1 MGNYLNFLILH
12 HSLLNELIFHIF
24 LNLPYVILLND
35 LLLLWKDHLILIL
48 LSIFILFFYFFFVIL
63 KFKLLLLDCVH
74 LIFLVILLQRTLF
87 KLYIYLFLRYLYLY
101 MIVKKKIFIKTY
113 FIFFFGFFFLFFN
126 FWILERKNVWKCLF
140 FFFDFFS
147 KRKGA

>member
-1 MGNYLNFLILH
+1 MLYINFIFFTMLNSGNFGKLFKFFNPTSFIVKWINFSYFSKS
-12 HSLLNELIFHIF
+12 SLCDFVKWPSSTLKRPSNINSSIYFYFIF
-24 LNLPYVILLND
+24 L
-35 LLLLWKDHLILIL
+35 
-48 LSIFILFFYFFFVIL
+48 FFFVIL

-113 FIFFFGFFFLFFN
+113 YMIFFGFFFFVF
-126 FWILERKNVWKCLF
+126 
-140 FFFDFFS
+140 
-147 KRKGA
+147 